1 MVDSGFPGCTGFGI
15 LPDAGMRI
23 LIHGQQA
30 FGKAV
35 LERLMAG
42 PDEVV
47 GVLCPPDREGSPPGP
62 LKEAGLEQGL
72 PVHQPATFKTD
83 EALELVRSFRSDLCV
98 MAYVTLLVP
107 QRVLDAPRLGTIQY
121 HPSLLPL
128 HRGPSSIN
136 WARIHGDDKTGLTIF
151 WPNEALD
158 EGPILLQ
165 KGVEIGQDDTVGS
178 LYFQKLFPM
187 GVDAIAEAVE
197 LVRAGTAPRIEQDHG
212 RATYE
217 SWCLEAD
224 AEVDWSRPA
233 EQVHRL
239 ICGTDPQPGAWT
251 TVGGN
256 KLKLYGSRLG
266 TESGTPGEVLEL
278 SDAGMAVAAGD
289 ASVVV
294 QRVRAHDSRT
304 KVAAADAGIR
314 RGQRLG

>member
-1 MVDSGFPGCTGFGI
+1 
-15 LPDAGMRI
+15 MRI

-47 GVLCPPDREGSPPGP
+47 GVLCPPDREGSPTGP

-107 QRVLDAPRLGTIQY
+107 RRVLDAPRLGTIQY

-136 WARIHGDDKTGLTIF
+136 WARIQGDDKTGLTIF
-151 WPNEALD
+151 WPNEGLD

-165 KGVEIGQDDTVGS
+165 KEVEIADDDTVGS

-197 LVRAGTAPRIEQDHG
+197 LVRAGTAPRIEQDHS

-217 SWCLEAD
+217 SWCQEAD

-233 EQVHRL
+233 EDVHRL

-256 KLKLYGSRLG
+256 RLKLYGSRLG
-266 TESGTPGEVLEL
+266 TGSGEPGEVLDL
-278 SDAGMAVAAGD
+278 SDAGMTVAAGG
-289 ASVVV
+289 ACVVV
-294 QRVRAHDSRT
+294 QRVRTHDSRT
-304 KVAAADAGIR
+304 KVAAAQYAGQAGIR
-314 RGQRLG
+314 HGRRLG